1 MVIQKVTEGWK
12 VRSCQTGQCFETK
25 VPGTVYGTW
34 LEHGAMEDPYW
45 RDCEDDALAMMEGE
59 YEYETTLPFCEELM
73 SCRAIR
79 LKFEGIDT
87 LADIYFNGNH
97 LGVADN
103 MHRVWEYP
111 VKSLAAESGGVNT
124 IRVRFHSPLSFIKE
138 AYELSLIHI

>member
-1 MVIQKVTEGWK
+1 
-12 VRSCQTGQCFETK
+12 
-25 VPGTVYGTW
+25 
-34 LEHGAMEDPYW
+34 
-45 RDCEDDALAMMEGE
+45 
-59 YEYETTLPFCEELM
+59 M

-111 VKSLAAESGGVNT
+111 VKSLASRKRRGQYDQSMVPFT
-124 IRVRFHSPLSFIKE
+124 LLSFIKE
-138 AYELSLIHI
+138 AYEKSPMTDRPRPCRAFRF